1 MEEDAMSGFERIVG
15 ALITSM
21 SLLLAGASAH
31 AAPGYQWEFGMEMEG
46 LSFAMPKQKT
56 CVPKTS
62 KEPPVTADN
71 EECRILSKKQV
82 GDRFVWKAE
91 CKEGLMEG
99 DVTSTATSYHG
110 TLTMTDK
117 SGESTRMK
125 MSGKR
130 LGECDYQDRSAELL
144 AMQKKAEADARKNM
158 AKFCQDSVEKM
169 YLGALA
175 SCPKEKP
182 AICKRLGTL
191 DGYKVAIP
199 SAASPELIEKDAQL
213 SAAFKS
219 CALNIRTLLP
229 NLCHQALEDVDTGFI
244 LGNCPAEKESLIAEH
259 CVGRKTSS
267 EIAEKYR
274 DFCQRAYIASGSDA
288 ASSGSAADKP
298 SAAGGGIDVPA
309 DLQQGLKQLKG
320 LFGF

>member
-1 MEEDAMSGFERIVG
+1 
-15 ALITSM
+15 
-21 SLLLAGASAH
+21 
-31 AAPGYQWEFGMEMEG
+31 MEG

-62 KEPPVTADN
+62 KEPPVTAEN
-71 EECRILSKKQV
+71 EECRILSKKQI
-82 GDRFVWKAE
+82 GNRFIWKAE

-99 DVTSTATSYHG
+99 DITSTATSYQG

-158 AKFCQDSVEKM
+158 AKYCQDSVEKM
-169 YLGALA
+169 NLSALEG
-175 SCPKEKP
+175 CPKEKA
-182 AICKRLGTL
+182 AICKRLGTVE
-191 DGYKVAIP
+191 GYGMAIP
-199 SAASPELIEKDAQL
+199 SAATPEQIEKDTQL
-213 SAAFKS
+213 SAAFKA
-219 CALNIRTLLP
+219 CGLDIRTLLP
-229 NLCHQALEDVDTGFI
+229 RLCGEALDGEQTGFI
-244 LGNCPAEKESLIAEH
+244 LGSCPKERDVLIARH
-259 CVGRKTSS
+259 CEGRKSSS

-274 DFCQRAYIASGSDA
+274 DFCQRAGNASGSDA
-288 ASSGSAADKP
+288 ASSGSTADKP
-298 SAAGGGIDVPA
+298 AAAGGGIDVPA
-309 DLQQGLKQLKG
+309 DLEQGLKKLKG

>member
-1 MEEDAMSGFERIVG
+1 MSRFERIVV
-15 ALITSM
+15 ALIATM
-21 SLLLAGASAH
+21 PLLLAGASAH
-31 AAPGYQWEFGMEMEG
+31 AVPGYQWEFGMEMEG

-62 KEPPVTADN
+62 KEPPVSADS
-71 EECRILSKKQV
+71 EECRILSKKQI
-82 GDRFVWKAE
+82 GNRFIWKAE

-99 DVTSTATSYHG
+99 DITSTATSYQG

-130 LGECDYQDRSAELL
+130 LGECDYQDRSGEIL

-158 AKFCQDSVEKM
+158 AKYCQDSVEKM
-169 YLGALA
+169 NLSALDG
-175 SCPKEKP
+175 CPKEKP
-182 AICKRLGTL
+182 AICKRLGTVE
-191 DGYKVAIP
+191 GYGMVVP
-199 SAASPELIEKDAQL
+199 SAASPELIEKDPQL

-219 CALNIRTLLP
+219 CGLDIRTLHP
-229 NLCHQALEDVDTGFI
+229 RLCQEALDGEQTGFI
-244 LGNCPAEKESLIAEH
+244 LGNCPKERDVLVARH
-259 CVGRKTSS
+259 CEGRKSS
-267 EIAEKYR
+267 SDIAEKYR
-274 DFCQRAYIASGSDA
+274 GFCQRAHNASGSDA
-288 ASSGSAADKP
+288 SSGSVADKP
-298 SAAGGGIDVPA
+298 PSAAGGIDVPA

>member
-1 MEEDAMSGFERIVG
+1 MSSFVRIAG

-82 GDRFVWKAE
+82 GNRFIWKAE

-99 DVTSTATSYHG
+99 DITSTATSYQG

-130 LGECDYQDRSAELL
+130 LGECDYQDRSAEIL

-191 DGYKVAIP
+191 DGYKMAIP
-199 SAASPELIEKDAQL
+199 GAASPELIEKDAQL

-229 NLCHQALEDVDTGFI
+229 NLCRQALEEVDTDFI

-259 CVGRKTSS
+259 CVGRKNSS
-267 EIAEKYR
+267 DIAEKYR
-274 DFCQRAYIASGSDA
+274 DFCQRAHNASDSDA
-288 ASSGSAADKP
+288 SSPGSATATP
-298 SAAGGGIDVPA
+298 AAAGGGIEVPA
-309 DLQQGLKQLKG
+309 DLQQGIKQLKG

>member
-1 MEEDAMSGFERIVG
+1 MSRFERIVV

-21 SLLLAGASAH
+21 PLLLAGSSAY

-62 KEPPVTADN
+62 KEPPVTAEN

-82 GDRFVWKAE
+82 GNRFIWKAE

-99 DVTSTATSYHG
+99 DITSTATSYQG

-117 SGESTRMK
+117 SGERTRMK

-130 LGECDYQDRSAELL
+130 LGDCDYQDRSGEIL
-144 AMQKKAEADARKNM
+144 AIQKRVEDEAKANM
-158 AKFCQDSVEKM
+158 AQFCQQSAEKM
-169 YLGALA
+169 NLSALKD
-175 SCPKEKP
+175 CPKEKP
-182 AICKRLGTL
+182 VICKRLGTL
-191 DGYKVAIP
+191 EGYEMAIP
-199 SAASPELIEKDAQL
+199 HSVHAEQIEKDAQL

-219 CALNIRTLLP
+219 CGLDIHTLLP
-229 NLCHQALEDVDTGFI
+229 NLCHQALEDVQTGFI
-244 LGNCPAEKESLIAEH
+244 LRNCPKERESLIAEH
-259 CVGRKTSS
+259 CEGRKSSS
-267 EIAEKYR
+267 EIAEKYQ
-274 DFCQRAYIASGSDA
+274 DFCQRAHNASGSDG
-288 ASSGSAADKP
+288 ASSGSTADKP
-298 SAAGGGIDVPA
+298 PAASGGIDVPA
-309 DLQQGLKQLKG
+309 DLEQGIKKLKG

>member
-1 MEEDAMSGFERIVG
+1 MSSFKRIVG

-21 SLLLAGASAH
+21 PLLLAGASAY
-31 AAPGYQWEFGMEMEG
+31 AVPGYQWEFGMEMEG

-82 GDRFVWKAE
+82 GNRFIWKAE

-99 DVTSTATSYHG
+99 DITSTATSYQG

-130 LGECDYQDRSAELL
+130 LGECDYQDRSAEIL

-169 YLGALA
+169 YLSALA

-182 AICKRLGTL
+182 VICKRLGTL
-191 DGYKVAIP
+191 DGYKMAIP

-229 NLCHQALEDVDTGFI
+229 NLCRQALEDVDTGFI
-244 LGNCPAEKESLIAEH
+244 LGNCPREKESLIAEH
-259 CVGRKTSS
+259 CVGRKNSS
-267 EIAEKYR
+267 DIAEKYR

-288 ASSGSAADKP
+288 ASSGSATATP
-298 SAAGGGIDVPA
+298 AAAGGGIDVPA
-309 DLQQGLKQLKG
+309 DLQQGIKQLKG

>member
-1 MEEDAMSGFERIVG
+1 MSSFERIAG

-21 SLLLAGASAH
+21 SLLLSGASAH

-82 GDRFVWKAE
+82 GNRFIWKAE

-99 DVTSTATSYHG
+99 DITSSATSYQG

-117 SGESTRMK
+117 SGETNRMK

-158 AKFCQDSVEKM
+158 AKFCQDAVEKM
-169 YLGALA
+169 YLGALG

-191 DGYKVAIP
+191 DGYKMAIP
-199 SAASPELIEKDAQL
+199 GAVAPELIEKDAQL
-213 SAAFKS
+213 SGAFKS
-219 CALNIRTLLP
+219 CGLNIRTLVP

-244 LGNCPAEKESLIAEH
+244 LGNCPMEKESLIAEH
-259 CVGRKTSS
+259 CVGRKNSS
-267 EIAEKYR
+267 DIAEKYR
-274 DFCQRAYIASGSDA
+274 DFCQRAYLASDSDAA
-288 ASSGSAADKP
+288 ASSGGAADKP
-298 SAAGGGIDVPA
+298 PAAAGGIDVPA
-309 DLQQGLKQLKG
+309 DLQQGIKQLKG